1 MNKGLKIALIV
12 VGAFLSVCGI
22 LFLVSFFT
30 GSRVNRGVDGDFY
43 GGRGWNNSGMPG
55 GMMRRWNRSSSND
68 DLYLNAGLLSLASAR
83 MSSNRAWMPANRWK
97 ALPNRRVSICP
108 AGTTMRMRMT
118 RCNPHQLFWLGLRC
132 GDVLNNASLKE
143 RGWNIPTPLAC
154 VYNRTMAKY

>member
-68 DLYLNAGLLSLASAR
+68 DLYLERWAAILGISQDELKSRLDAGESLESIAESQGVD
-83 MSSNRAWMPANRWK
+83 MPCWNNDADED
-97 ALPNRRVSICP
+97 ADP
-108 AGTTMRMRMT
+108 AATPTSYSG
-118 RCNPHQLFWLGLRC
+118 WGLGAGMC
-132 GDVLNNASLKE
+132 F
-143 RGWNIPTPLAC
+143 
-154 VYNRTMAKY
+154 